1 MLLSI
6 ANSRPRNMESIG
18 VEGLYPPALRESA
31 SSLIGFI
38 EQYYNYL
45 NSIGLPSNEIAN
57 ITRDKDID
65 IVSNKYL
72 TEIQSLI
79 ARNIPN
85 SRAVDKV
92 TLYRIIIQYYRTRGS
107 EDSIHTFF
115 KIFFDEIVDIFY
127 PRNYLFDLSG
137 GRGSWSRLNLSSL
150 RETVTNPNKVTIEVT
165 SDYKIGPF
173 SIFDLAPYKVTLK
186 AISKYVW
193 TYDGGQKSFDFPYI
207 ERVNISGVGQP
218 EVFRWVYKY
227 RDIVELYSTNDTPW
241 PDEAQWQI
249 FSRNIET
256 AFAPEGAVDLESGL
270 LSLMENG
277 VINLEENATG
287 GSALIIKNI
296 QYDTAEIIPILPT
309 IEKENIT
316 DEYTEVLTAT
326 TFWQFSDIASTI
338 SGFKITTQSSITTQ
352 ISWGDSTDII
362 IAASDVP
369 VSHTYVL
376 PIIPSIWFGNTIDSF
391 ALIESES
398 MSLLENGSNILL
410 ETLSQLENPNDVGKN
425 FIDESQLPKEIIS
438 EKIIV
443 IGDADVDVS
452 LYGLTTEAAEFLIV
466 ERGLEPERN
475 ALAVESGVR
484 EERFIAIVDSKNVEY
499 YHIFNVEVFPQYTTK
514 IGDFVHSLED
524 VQAGEYNGDFRL
536 SKVYRSIDL
545 DPISWVE
552 IDKNVDVWTYEDNK
566 SFASDL
572 YKLHDGEYWQKYSY
586 RIRCGLP
593 QEDWIND
600 YLRFVHPSGLKL
612 FSAILYEF
620 VSRTAWNNAID
631 YRAKKPQDSYLWL
644 NTYDPPVVG
653 YHTPRYQPGWLTG
666 NERLLTIILEYL
678 KSSGSEDDFIR
689 MIRIIVK
696 LFSQNANPRNK
707 TIRTEYQG
715 WLKYLDPNELI
726 AGYADKTFDE
736 ANSPWVD
743 SSRNLFSNIS
753 SFISFKYK
761 DTSYYPWFYSQ
772 LIPLDPVYEDTDPS
786 YNEATI
792 SSFDIEMT
800 PYNNSTLEDREP
812 LTYRNALEQQ
822 NGDDFITE
830 NNSKQFITEGQVHAR
845 TVTSFTSNKSVVK
858 ENEIV
863 RFYALTKYI
872 PEGTTLYWN
881 VSEPNIYP
889 QSGTCVVKNEVAV
902 FRAVPLVNFTD
913 GASQTF
919 TATIRQGGP
928 NGAILANSE
937 PVTVNNNLDLPT
949 YLISANT
956 NSTIEGGGVTFNI
969 TTTGVDDYEGLY
981 YVASLPNDVAPAMGG
996 LVVKNNAASFTLMAS
1011 LDDLNS
1017 EGSEYFDVKIYA
1029 CDSAGLSVATSESIE
1044 IKDAYRVWEFIS
1056 KPAQL
1061 SDFSVSTSPASQIQ
1075 IGWNDGSLAQ
1085 TLDSADLVSHTYS

>member
-45 NSIGLPSNEIAN
+45 NSIKLPSNEIAN

-85 SRAVDKV
+85 SRAIDKV

-137 GRGSWSRLNLSSL
+137 GRGSWSPLNIASL
-150 RETVTNPNKVTIEVT
+150 RETATNPNKVTIEVT

-173 SIFDLAPYKVTLK
+173 SIFDQAPYVVTLK
-186 AISKYVW
+186 AFSKYVW
-193 TYDGGQKSFDFPYI
+193 TYDGGQKSFNLPYI
-207 ERVNISGVGQP
+207 ERVNISEVGQP
-218 EVFRWVYKY
+218 AVFRWVYKY
-227 RDIVELYSTNDTPW
+227 RDEVELYSTDDTPW
-241 PDEAQWQI
+241 PDEAQWQV

-256 AFAPEGAVDLESGL
+256 SFAPVGAMDLESGL

-287 GSALIIKNI
+287 GSSLIIKNI

-309 IEKENIT
+309 IEPELIT
-316 DEYTEVLTAT
+316 DEFSSVLLAT
-326 TFWQFSDIASTI
+326 PLWQFSSVAATL
-338 SGFKITTQSSITTQ
+338 SGFKITTEFAVTTE
-352 ISWGDSTDII
+352 ISWDDSTPLTV
-362 IAASDVP
+362 AASGVP
-369 VSHTYVL
+369 VSHSYVL
-376 PIIPSIWFGNTIDSF
+376 PIVPSPIVPIPVSDIGR
-391 ALIESES
+391 
-398 MSLLENGSNILL
+398 
-410 ETLSQLENPNDVGKN
+410 N
-425 FIDESQLPKEIIS
+425 FIDESQLSNEIVS
-438 EKIIV
+438 ENIIV
-443 IGDADVDVS
+443 IGDDDIDIS
-452 LYGLTTEAAEFLIV
+452 LYGLTTEDAEFLIV

-743 SSRNLFSNIS
+743 NSRTLFNNIS
-753 SFISFKYK
+753 SFISFRYK

-830 NNSKQFITEGQVHAR
+830 DSSKQFITEGQVHAR